1 MKIRALLIGLLWSG
15 AWLVS
20 SAGEPQKATVGA
32 GCFWCVEA
40 VYEQLPGVLDVVSG
54 YAGGPEKNPT
64 YKQVSAG
71 RTGHAEV
78 VQITFDPDKTSYREL
93 IDYFWHTHDVT
104 DGSGVW
110 PDFGPQYRSIILA
123 HDDEQLEIAKQSRHA
138 ARSDFDKP
146 IATQIVKLE
155 KFYVAEDYHQ
165 DFVRLNPRHSYVR
178 NIAYKKL
185 DKLGLKRP

>member
-1 MKIRALLIGLLWSG
+1 MKIKTLFLGLILAG
-15 AWLVS
+15 ATLT
-20 SAGEPQKATVGA
+20 AGEPQKAVLGA

-78 VQITFDPDKTSYREL
+78 VQITFDPDKTSYRAL

-110 PDFGPQYRSIILA
+110 PDFGKQYRSIILPA
-123 HDDEQLEIAKQSRHA
+123 NEAQLQIARESRAA
-138 ARSDFDKP
+138 ARADFDKP
-146 IATQIVKLE
+146 IATQIVMLDH
-155 KFYVAEDYHQ
+155 FYPAEDYHQ
-165 DFVRLNPRHSYVR
+165 DFVRLNPNHPYVR

>member
-1 MKIRALLIGLLWSG
+1 MKFGALILGVLLGVTS
-15 AWLVS
+15 L
-20 SAGEPQKATVGA
+20 SAGAPQKATVGA

-54 YAGGPEKNPT
+54 YAGGPEKRPT
-64 YKQVSAG
+64 YKDVSAG

-93 IDYFWHTHDVT
+93 IDYFWKTHDVT

-138 ARSDFDKP
+138 ARAKFEKP
-146 IATQIVKLE
+146 IATQIVKLDT
-155 KFYVAEDYHQ
+155 FYVAEDYHQ
-165 DFVRLNPRHSYVR
+165 DFVRLNPRHPYVQ
-178 NIAYKKL
+178 NIAFKKL
-185 DKLGLKRP
+185 DKLGLKRPE